1 MPGKKLTE
9 SYSYNS
15 YRYSLTADR
24 KCYRSSKAFIFSLKN
39 KDDLPPF
46 QSRPYRNI
54 GNAICADAS
63 KGAEFG
69 QDIKISDFAGS
80 NRGSSSS
87 LGYTYR
93 PPSGYGYSESKTK
106 ALLAGSST
114 FTPDEIEVFF
124 EE

>member
-1 MPGKKLTE
+1 MPGQKYQSRH
-9 SYSYNS
+9 SYG
-15 YRYSLTADR
+15 RTADR

-46 QSRPYRNI
+46 QSRPYQNYE
-54 GNAICADAS
+54 NAICADAR
-63 KGAEFG
+63 KGAEFSE
-69 QDIKISDFAGS
+69 DIKISDFAGS
-80 NRGSSSS
+80 NRESSSS
-87 LGYTYR
+87 FGYTYR
-93 PPSGYGYSESKTK
+93 PPSGYEYSEDKTK